1 MKNIYCSY
9 YTNSEPITVYMTKRL
24 ELQDGDK
31 VLEPSAGEG
40 TFIESVLNEGKS
52 VEIEALDMNSGAI
65 EILKR
70 KFMHNDQVTLIRETD
85 TLFDSQLDMYM
96 MLSGYY
102 DKIIGNPPYGAWQD
116 YDKRKEL
123 KRKYIGYYVKETYSL
138 FLLRCLSVLKENG
151 ILSFIIPDTF
161 LFLNMHENIR
171 KTLLKNAEILE
182 ILIFPSK
189 FFPGVCFGYSNL
201 SIITLK
207 KTCDEAKALENTI
220 RVIRGFKKAE
230 ELPKVLLD
238 EYTKDIQIDTIK
250 QSDIFKNSN
259 TRFLLKDANVKL
271 DLNKAKV
278 TLGDVSDVVTGFY
291 CGDNLKF
298 IRVKDKTVKGSKNYE
313 IINEDEIADCTS
325 LEGIEEKGKK
335 YIPYIKSTSAKRYLR
350 DDDEWYV
357 KWDKDTIAYYNYNK
371 KSRFQNSKYYFKT
384 GIAIPMVKSKTLKAT
399 LIQDRVFD
407 QSIVGIFPK
416 NEKYLYYILAY
427 LNSDIV
433 CKMIHILNP
442 TTNNSSNYVK
452 QLPFSIP
459 NENEL
464 KIVNELVSKIMNSF
478 EEEAIVDVAQKEL
491 NVIFEKKYLK
501 LLA

>member
-1 MKNIYCSY
+1 M
-9 YTNSEPITVYMTKRL
+9 
-24 ELQDGDK
+24 
-31 VLEPSAGEG
+31 
-40 TFIESVLNEGKS
+40 
-52 VEIEALDMNSGAI
+52 
-65 EILKR
+65 
-70 KFMHNDQVTLIRETD
+70 
-85 TLFDSQLDMYM
+85 
-96 MLSGYY
+96 
-102 DKIIGNPPYGAWQD
+102 
-116 YDKRKEL
+116 
-123 KRKYIGYYVKETYSL
+123 
-138 FLLRCLSVLKENG
+138 
-151 ILSFIIPDTF
+151 
-161 LFLNMHENIR
+161 
-171 KTLLKNAEILE
+171 
-182 ILIFPSK
+182 
-189 FFPGVCFGYSNL
+189 
-201 SIITLK
+201 
-207 KTCDEAKALENTI
+207 
-220 RVIRGFKKAE
+220 
-230 ELPKVLLD
+230 PKVLLD

-313 IINEDEIADCTS
+313 IINEDEIAECTS

-459 NENEL
+459 NEKEL